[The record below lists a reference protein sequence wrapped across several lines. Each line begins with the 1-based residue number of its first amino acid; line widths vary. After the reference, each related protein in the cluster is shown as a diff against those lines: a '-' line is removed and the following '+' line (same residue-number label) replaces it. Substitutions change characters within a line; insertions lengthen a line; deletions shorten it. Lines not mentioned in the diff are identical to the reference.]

1 MNDEEQTIDTTFKKV
16 PCSAITVGVRFS
28 DAVFFDDGESMFL
41 APGKPAK
48 EYHVECLTR
57 WKIPFLLSCGRV
69 LGENEPYIPPVT
81 EEELEEVEELEDF
94 EEAEALD
101 DCEEAVAVAGLHELS
116 SR

>member
-57 WKIPFLLSCGRV
+57 WKIPFLCCLYPYKRSPSNTYSHHLQQSSQLFRRPPPTGR
-69 LGENEPYIPPVT
+69 
-81 EEELEEVEELEDF
+81 
-94 EEAEALD
+94 
-101 DCEEAVAVAGLHELS
+101 
-116 SR
+116 